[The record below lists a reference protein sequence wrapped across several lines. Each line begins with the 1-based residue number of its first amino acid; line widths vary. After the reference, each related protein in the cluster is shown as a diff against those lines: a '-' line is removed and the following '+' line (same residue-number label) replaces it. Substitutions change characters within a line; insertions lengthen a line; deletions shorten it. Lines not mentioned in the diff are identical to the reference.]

1 MKVTQVEL
9 ENVGHPTRIVCWLPR
24 GKFKFKEGTVMSL
37 VGIDGLWRV
46 AKVYMTQDHYDINR
60 KWDVGGL

>member
-9 ENVGHPTRIVCWLPR
+9 ENVGHPAKMVCWLNR
-24 GKFKFKEGTVMSL
+24 GRYKFKTGTILSLEGV
-37 VGIDGLWRV
+37 DGLWKV
-46 AKVYMTQDHYDINR
+46 SKVYSTQDHYSINR